1 MEERRG
7 TLLPVLQRTGFSFL
21 RRRSRRLVPLA
32 ILAVASACGPDRGAP
47 EPAAA
52 PLTVTDNTGHVVE
65 LSGPAERV
73 ISLVPARTDLI
84 LALGVADRLIA
95 RTAFDTDPRIAG
107 LPSIG
112 DALTPSVEW
121 IAAERPDLVIAWP
134 DAGSRSVV
142 SRLDALG
149 IPVYTSRVETLAE
162 LERTIGELGLLL
174 GRETR
179 ADSIAA
185 RLDDAVAT
193 VRRTVRGLPRP
204 RVLYLV
210 GLDPPV
216 AAGPGTFVQEM
227 IEAAGGE
234 NVMADSPVRWPQV
247 SVEHVLAESAQVVIM
262 ATERP
267 RAQLLAELGRRA
279 GWRDLDAVRNGRVHV
294 VDADVFN
301 RPGPSL
307 IDAIASLAR
316 LLHPV
321 VFADSATATAAVAAG
336 EPRREGR

>member
-7 TLLPVLQRTGFSFL
+7 TLFPVLQRTGFSFQ
-21 RRRSRRLVPLA
+21 RRRIRRLVPLV
-32 ILAVASACGPDRGAP
+32 ILAAAAACGSDRRAP
-47 EPAAA
+47 APATAS
-52 PLTVTDNTGHVVE
+52 LTVTDNTGHVVE
-65 LSGPAERV
+65 LPKAAERV

-84 LALGVADRLIA
+84 LALGAADRLIA
-95 RTAFDTDPRIAG
+95 RTAFDQDPRIAE

-112 DALTPSVEW
+112 DALSPSVEW

-162 LERTIGELGLLL
+162 LDRTIGEVGRLLGL
-174 GRETR
+174 EPR

-185 RLDDAVAT
+185 RLDDAVSA
-193 VRRTVRGLPRP
+193 VRASVRGLARP

-216 AAGPGTFVQEM
+216 AAGPGTFVQEL

-247 SVEHVLAESAQVVIM
+247 SVEHVLAASAQVVIM

-279 GWRDLDAVRNGRVHV
+279 GWRDLDAVRKGRVHV
-294 VDADVFN
+294 VDADLFN

-307 IDAIASLAR
+307 TDAIAALASI
-316 LLHPV
+316 LHPDAL
-321 VFADSATATAAVAAG
+321 ADTGATAVAAG
-336 EPRREGR
+336 ERRKDGR